1 MALVLRLRHQGR
13 SILLRVEHAAL
24 LVGDTVELE
33 GQQLGSD
40 GTPLGRVWL
49 TVDVH
54 ALKGAVVGQV
64 TLPFAR

>member
-1 MALVLRLRHQGR
+1 M
-13 SILLRVEHAAL
+13 EHAAL